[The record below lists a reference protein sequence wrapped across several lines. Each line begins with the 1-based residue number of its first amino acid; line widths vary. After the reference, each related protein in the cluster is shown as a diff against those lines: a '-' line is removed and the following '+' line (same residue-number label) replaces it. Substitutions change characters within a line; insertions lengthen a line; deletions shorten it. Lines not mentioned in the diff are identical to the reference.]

1 MLEKHT
7 LTKWQQYW
15 KEQLG
20 NWYGMFLHEAL
31 YFEPVMRDIE
41 KFLEHSQ
48 ETVTGKVIVRLR
60 PYNFVLVGIESDH
73 DLMKSEFG
81 EYGEKNSA
89 WTADD
94 VKGFTKVLSTS
105 LKIYNSVNHSF

>member
-20 NWYGMFLHEAL
+20 NWYGMFLHEAMYL
-31 YFEPVMRDIE
+31 EPVMRDIE
-41 KFLEHSQ
+41 KFLENSQ
-48 ETVTGKVIVRLR
+48 ENVTGKVIITLK
-60 PYNFVLVGIESDH
+60 PYHFQLVGIESEH
-73 DLMKSEFG
+73 DLMNSEFG
-81 EYGEKNSA
+81 QYGEMNKG

-94 VKGFTKVLSTS
+94 AKGFTKILANQ
-105 LKIYNSVNHSF
+105 LKIYHSVNKK